1 MKLVYENLFDLQVV
15 ILKVIL
21 YQWRTRTVMGT
32 GLGVKS
38 HGESI
43 LTIFMSHNI
52 TVNLETEVNPHGE
65 SILTIFMS
73 LT

>member
-1 MKLVYENLFDLQVV
+1 
-15 ILKVIL
+15 
-21 YQWRTRTVMGT
+21 MGT

-43 LTIFMSHNI
+43 VTIFMSHNI